1 MCVPEQ
7 VSTLAAET
15 DPSGDLRE
23 TVGDCREAVGR
34 MRRRESGKGR
44 RWKEEEEEGKE
55 GLAGHL
61 GTYTK
66 EPFQTKH

>member
-1 MCVPEQ
+1 MSRFPLWRLRRIPLG
-7 VSTLAAET
+7 T
-15 DPSGDLRE
+15 SGRQWE
-23 TVGDCREAVGR
+23 TVGEAVGR
-34 MRRRESGKGR
+34 TRRRESGKGR

>member
-23 TVGDCREAVGR
+23 TVGDCRRGGR
-34 MRRRESGKGR
+34 EDEKEGKRKGR